1 MAYRSLPVAGTHDSR
16 AQAGAGLQDLAA
28 PGRRAPAA
36 RRHSPQTQGPS
47 IRRVARVGVTRA
59 VLGLAGVA
67 GTNALGAPREA
78 HLAAQTRAAD
88 RYRTVVDVYVLLQ
101 RSDGMILLLE
111 RSGTGYA
118 DGQLCPPS
126 GHLEDGESVARC
138 AVREAAEETGVD
150 IDPADL
156 VFTHVVHHRNPEGQG
171 RIGIFFTAT
180 RWAGEPVNREP
191 HKCAGLQW
199 AEPARPPANTVPY
212 TAAALAAIIRRE
224 AFSLDGW

>member
-1 MAYRSLPVAGTHDSR
+1 M
-16 AQAGAGLQDLAA
+16 
-28 PGRRAPAA
+28 
-36 RRHSPQTQGPS
+36 
-47 IRRVARVGVTRA
+47 
-59 VLGLAGVA
+59 VLGLAGV
-67 GTNALGAPREA
+67 TVSQALGAPREA
-78 HLAAQTRAAD
+78 HPAAHARTD
-88 RYRTVVDVYVLLQ
+88 RYRPVVDVYVLLQ
-101 RSDGMILLLE
+101 RPDGMILLLE

-138 AVREAAEETGVD
+138 GVREAAEETGVG

-180 RWAGEPVNREP
+180 RWAGEPVNSEP

-199 AEPARPPANTVPY
+199 ADPARPPANTVPY
-212 TAAALAAIIRRE
+212 TAAALAAIIGRE